1 MSDLA
6 GLDYGWFPIVG
17 RWTNSLAYYL
27 PAGFTRRLCDAV
39 SAASSLGPVDVFLND
54 HIKHGNFPN
63 SFIDAHSPSQCGT
76 QVKQIRGDLYV
87 SLHGRQVAARSNI
100 IIEIGMDPDVFR
112 ARVGKR
118 SSTHF
123 ANVHASAPCH
133 GSKLQVEVY
142 ALGESDMSIC
152 FNFPQAMTVQELR
165 QRLVGLNVD
174 GASEAELLVN
184 GVAEPPDCILSS
196 AIVVQLQPAS

>member
-1 MSDLA
+1 MRDTSE
-6 GLDYGWFPIVG
+6 
-17 RWTNSLAYYL
+17 
-27 PAGFTRRLCDAV
+27 
-39 SAASSLGPVDVFLND
+39 
-54 HIKHGNFPN
+54 K
-63 SFIDAHSPSQCGT
+63 
-76 QVKQIRGDLYV
+76 IRGDLYV

-100 IIEIGMDPDVFR
+100 IIEIGMDPDVFQE
-112 ARVGKR
+112 RVGKR